1 MQRPIPAM
9 AVALALGIGA
19 AQAARPHPVVAAAV
33 LLVGLVAAG
42 ASRQGSRRLAWLLL
56 AVAGAGA
63 LRYGWL
69 RYRGPGPLGQWLDR
83 PVELVGTLREVR
95 REEDRWEAVL
105 AVEAIRSHWEGS
117 LPEGSLPG
125 KEDAGASEEPAGPPA
140 GSAPTP
146 AGTRPGQPP
155 AGWQSAQGRVW
166 LRYRLPRGRTPDSL
180 PREGDRVEVA
190 GRLEMPERANW
201 PGQFDRR
208 EYLARQGIFLK
219 MELRSPP
226 VSLGKGRLPWPLA
239 LALSARERFLAQL
252 GEALP
257 PRQAGLLAG
266 LLLGWREAIPPEWE
280 EAFRRTGVLH
290 VLAASGAN
298 VAFVVMPFRRL
309 AGWLGLGPR
318 WAAVLSI
325 GVAWCYC
332 LLAGGEPPVA
342 RAALMATLLYLG
354 EAQGRPAQGLNSLA
368 VAGLLLLAWRP
379 GLLFDLGFQLSF
391 AATLGIL
398 TLARPLE
405 GWLQARVPGPM
416 AGPLAVTL
424 AAGAAVEPLLLHRF
438 GALTLISPIANLW
451 VAVAAE
457 AAVLVGAGG
466 LLAGLVLPPVGGP
479 VLAAAGWLLD
489 LLVHPVVAWSHAPGA
504 FLQVPPLPW
513 PGVVL
518 WYGLLG
524 AWWARDRVADVLL
537 RAAGRGRSAV
547 LRPGAW
553 RRIGLPVAALLAPAL
568 PLAWGVGGH
577 LSTLGLPGGDQ
588 GLQVHFLD
596 VGQGD
601 AVLVRF
607 PGGRTMLVD
616 GGGAGVEAGVPF
628 DAGRQRVVPFLRRQG
643 IRRLDWVVVTHPDQ
657 DHVGG
662 LPAVAA
668 AVPVGEIWVS
678 AGAGTGSGQAALL
691 AVAESRKIPVR
702 AVAAGERLEPAP
714 GVRVEVLNPPPAGPA
729 GGREG
734 LISRN
739 EASVVLSV
747 AYGAQAFLLA
757 GDIGRETEARLATGG
772 APVRASVLKVGHHG
786 SATSTGPEWLEAV
799 GGPVAVI
806 SVGNNRYG
814 HPSPWV
820 IDRLRQAGYRTYRT
834 DRHGT
839 VSFLTDGV
847 RLYVAT
853 AGNPWP
859 DRRFRWFG
867 AW

>member
-1 MQRPIPAM
+1 MQRPIPVM
-9 AVALALGIGA
+9 AVALALGIAA
-19 AQAARPHPVVAAAV
+19 AQAVRPHPVVPAAV
-33 LLVGLVAAG
+33 FLAGLVAAG
-42 ASRQGSRRLAWLLL
+42 ASRRQSQRLAWLLL

-69 RYRGPGPLGQWLDR
+69 RYRGPGPLAEWLDR
-83 PVELVGTLREVR
+83 PAELVGTLREVR

-105 AVEAIRSHWEGS
+105 AVEAIRFTGEG
-117 LPEGSLPG
+117 
-125 KEDAGASEEPAGPPA
+125 PA
-140 GSAPTP
+140 
-146 AGTRPGQPP
+146 QPP
-155 AGWQSAQGRVW
+155 AGWQPVAGRVW
-166 LRYRLPRGRTPDSL
+166 LRYRLPRGRAPGPW
-180 PREGDRVEVA
+180 PREGDRVQVG

-208 EYLARQGIFLK
+208 EHLARQGIFLK
-219 MELRSPP
+219 VELRSPP
-226 VSLGKGRLPWPLA
+226 VPLGRGRLPWPLA
-239 LALSARERFLAQL
+239 LARSARERFLAQL

-257 PRQAGLLAG
+257 PRQAALLAG
-266 LLLGWREAIPPEWE
+266 LLLGWREGIPPEWE
-280 EAFRRTGVLH
+280 EAFRRTGVFH

-309 AGWLGLGPR
+309 AGWAGLGPR
-318 WAAVLSI
+318 WAAALSI
-325 GVAWCYC
+325 GVAWFYC

-342 RAALMATLLYLG
+342 RAAVMATLLYLG
-354 EAQGRPAQGLNSLA
+354 EALGRPAQGLNSLA

-398 TLARPLE
+398 TLAGPLE
-405 GWLQARVPGPM
+405 GWLRARVPGPM

-438 GALTLISPIANLW
+438 GALSLISPIANLW

-457 AAVLVGAGG
+457 AAVVVGAGG
-466 LLAGLVLPPVGGP
+466 LLAGLVLPALATP
-479 VLAAAGWLLD
+479 VLGLVGWLLD
-489 LLVHPVVAWSHAPGA
+489 ILVHPVVGWSHAPGA
-504 FLQVPPLPW
+504 FWQVRPLPGF
-513 PGVVL
+513 GVAL
-518 WYGLLG
+518 WYGLLC
-524 AWWARDRVADVLL
+524 AWWARDPVAAALRRVA
-537 RAAGRGRSAV
+537 GCGRSAV
-547 LRPGAW
+547 LRPAAW
-553 RRIGLPVAALLAPAL
+553 AWIGLPVAALLVPAL
-568 PLAWGVGGH
+568 PLGWGVGGP
-577 LSTLGLPGGDQ
+577 LPAPGLPGGDR

-601 AVLVRF
+601 AVFLRF
-607 PGGRTMLVD
+607 PGGKTMLVD
-616 GGGAGVEAGVPF
+616 GGGAGLEAGVPF

-643 IRRLDWVVVTHPDQ
+643 VRRLDWVVVTHPDQ

-668 AVPVGEIWVS
+668 AVPVGEIWVP
-678 AGAGTGSGQAALL
+678 AGTGTGPGQEALL
-691 AVAESRKIPVR
+691 AVAGRRQIPVR
-702 AVAAGERLEPAP
+702 AVAAGYRLEPAP
-714 GVRVEVLNPPPAGPA
+714 GVRVEVLNPPPEGPA

-734 LISRN
+734 LTSRN

-757 GDIGRETEARLATGG
+757 GDIGRETEVRLATGG
-772 APVRASVLKVGHHG
+772 APVRATVLKVGHHG
-786 SATSTGPEWLEAV
+786 SATSTGPEWLGAV

-820 IDRLRQAGYRTYRT
+820 IDRLRQAGYRIYRT